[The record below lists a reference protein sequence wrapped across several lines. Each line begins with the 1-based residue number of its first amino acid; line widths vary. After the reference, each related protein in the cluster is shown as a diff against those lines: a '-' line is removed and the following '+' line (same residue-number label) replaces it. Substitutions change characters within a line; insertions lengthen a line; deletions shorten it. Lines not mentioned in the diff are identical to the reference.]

1 MMLPHISL
9 RIAGALPMLLMLADN
24 VRGNMAAVSASDIQR
39 TGNLVLRQKSDI
51 QLDYE
56 NLVIRLDAE
65 TAIVSVE
72 YDFTNHGGDQDI
84 AVGFP
89 VDIMPSHDDATHY
102 NIDHWREDSLIGF
115 QIYDGSDHVP
125 IEKTIEEPLAP
136 ENRPRATQDV
146 STKRR
151 WTIATFHFKRGE
163 HKHVRVAYTVRCFGV
178 DSGFE
183 GTTDNSQFTPRTFLY
198 TLRPAQTWGNGRIG
212 KLDVTIDTSFLRLNQ
227 FKIIDVQPKPQGDAG
242 GILRWSVDN
251 LELKTAP
258 DFICVYDATPA
269 LFQRWA
275 ERVWFE
281 RFDNLRF
288 KVLSGGGA
296 SGETKPLV
304 DRIPD
309 TVWFG
314 SGKTNGGGAA
324 FEFRPLKDAYISQVA
339 ILNGCWTNETEYA
352 AHARIKRLRI
362 EYTLKLDGLKHEHS
376 EQVLPDRRFEQRAL
390 RFPTYFADFLDLPG
404 GPEGIVE
411 DIKLTVL
418 EVYPGT
424 ESKPL
429 AISDL
434 YVYGT
439 DSHGR

>member
-1 MMLPHISL
+1 
-9 RIAGALPMLLMLADN
+9 
-24 VRGNMAAVSASDIQR
+24 MAAVSASDIQR

-296 SGETKPLV
+296 SGDTKPLV

-314 SGKTNGGGAA
+314 SGKTNGVGAA

-404 GPEGIVE
+404 GPEGILE